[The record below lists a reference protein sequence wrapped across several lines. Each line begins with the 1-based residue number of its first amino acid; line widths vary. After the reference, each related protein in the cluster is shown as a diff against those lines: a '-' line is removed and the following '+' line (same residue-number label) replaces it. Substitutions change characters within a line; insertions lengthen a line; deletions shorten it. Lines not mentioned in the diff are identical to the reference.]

1 MKRLLLVGATAL
13 STCLGICAMLVVA
26 VPAWAHVVVS
36 PEEVAADD
44 YETLTV
50 SVPTEKEVPTTEIR
64 LEVPKGFLLSGVQPV
79 PGWEHAFEEDGGVVT
94 AVTFSGGEIRPREFQ
109 QFLVQAQAPEE
120 PGEYP
125 WRAIQT
131 YEDGSVVEWTGPSDA
146 EEPASVVEVVA
157 GGSSAGGPESGSAQ
171 SQASSAPP
179 GTSPEARGTAEV
191 LAATGGTN
199 PSVYAGLGVAAL
211 ALAALLAR
219 RLLG

>member
-64 LEVPKGFLLSGVQPV
+64 VEVPKGFLLSGVQPV

-131 YEDGSVVEWTGPSDA
+131 YEDGSVVEWVGAPES
-146 EEPASVVEVVA
+146 EEPASVIEVVSGGSEGPASTPQPTEASASQRA
-157 GGSSAGGPESGSAQ
+157 GG
-171 SQASSAPP
+171 
-179 GTSPEARGTAEV
+179 EAEA
-191 LAATGGTN
+191 LADTGG
-199 PSVYAGLGVAAL
+199 A
-211 ALAALLAR
+211 
-219 RLLG
+219 